1 MKSASAAAVTMVTEP
16 EIHPRESLLC
26 TYEGEREQKTVQQ
39 SNIYLVLVD
48 VIFIIHP
55 SDFIIE
61 IDQHERRAS
70 GVALDI
76 FVQLLQQGHLHIE
89 LFQFVF
95 LDVFLVRYILTLLW
109 MHNENYAKKWAM
121 KMTIKLKEIDTGK
134 PNMSQE
140 DVTEKQQS
148 NKSLANATARNR
160 K

>member
-95 LDVFLVRYILTLLW
+95 LDVFLVRYILTLL
-109 MHNENYAKKWAM
+109 
-121 KMTIKLKEIDTGK
+121 
-134 PNMSQE
+134 
-140 DVTEKQQS
+140 
-148 NKSLANATARNR
+148 
-160 K
+160 